1 MFNEMSHSCYS
12 KVITDVQSNSQIMA
26 PAIATDFDVGKLEIL
41 ISNVARVFDES
52 SSCTP
57 NIEYD
62 SEDEASTNLN
72 QVRAKISERE
82 MRIEFNQISTSP
94 FVQQCDKRS
103 ECKNETTALKWFDDM
118 SGRYIYAYSFDLGS
132 TRYIESGGDIL
143 IMAGIILMH
152 KIKWL
157 QCLFDPGVYVAHDVR
172 WGGSSL
178 RHVDS
183 TFGAIDD
190 FIIDTTK
197 LSFKSPNM
205 RELFKEPL
213 KHNIMKEYIRVNGWL
228 VIYVSSC
235 AY

>member
-12 KVITDVQSNSQIMA
+12 KVINDVQSNSQIMA

-41 ISNVARVFDES
+41 VSNVARVFDVS

-103 ECKNETTALKWFDDM
+103 ECKNETIALKRFDDM

-132 TRYIESGGDIL
+132 TGCREYGG
-143 IMAGIILMH
+143 
-152 KIKWL
+152 
-157 QCLFDPGVYVAHDVR
+157 C
-172 WGGSSL
+172 
-178 RHVDS
+178 
-183 TFGAIDD
+183 
-190 FIIDTTK
+190 
-197 LSFKSPNM
+197 
-205 RELFKEPL
+205 
-213 KHNIMKEYIRVNGWL
+213 
-228 VIYVSSC
+228 
-235 AY
+235 